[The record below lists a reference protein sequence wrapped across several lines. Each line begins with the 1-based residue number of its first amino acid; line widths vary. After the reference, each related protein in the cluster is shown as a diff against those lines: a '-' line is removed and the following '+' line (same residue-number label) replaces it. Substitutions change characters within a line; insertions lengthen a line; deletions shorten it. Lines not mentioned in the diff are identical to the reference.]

1 MPSNNNTYNSK
12 IFSNIYNKPKDK
24 EELNLDNPIFK
35 FEINCSGLS
44 RQRAE
49 ETLNKYRE
57 AFDIYSNIT
66 VWIIASDKNDIS
78 CIYKKGLDDSTL
90 IKVIEDRFEL
100 LSNSET
106 FDDFIFRFREY
117 TLNKIL

>member
-1 MPSNNNTYNSK
+1 
-12 IFSNIYNKPKDK
+12 
-24 EELNLDNPIFK
+24 
-35 FEINCSGLS
+35 
-44 RQRAE
+44 
-49 ETLNKYRE
+49 LNKYRE